1 MTDSKW
7 GFAIPASE
15 DKKAAKRAV
24 AKETAAPP
32 KVRRLIDEL
41 VEALPDGE
49 PVNVSSSGRV
59 QRDGFSEIA
68 INVNNRPVA

>member
-41 VEALPDGE
+41 VDAFPEGA
-49 PVNVSSSGRV
+49 VNVSSSGRV
-59 QRDGFSEIA
+59 QRDGFSEIT